1 MKKNEIL
8 QSPSSNSSF
17 SSTAKFPEQIKK
29 ENKDSN
35 EHNKIKNIKY
45 KKITHPPRKNIRSG
59 SIKPIRNK
67 SNDKHSKDSSDMKK
81 TDKKGNF
88 TFKNFYNTRKKYK
101 DYFQNKLSSSQN
113 LSGIIKKIRNENSNK
128 FI

>member
-35 EHNKIKNIKY
+35 EHNKIKNITY
-45 KKITHPPRKNIRSG
+45 KKITPPPRKNIRSG

-67 SNDKHSKDSSDMKK
+67 SNDK
-81 TDKKGNF
+81 
-88 TFKNFYNTRKKYK
+88 Y
-101 DYFQNKLSSSQN
+101 
-113 LSGIIKKIRNENSNK
+113 
-128 FI
+128 